1 MRKRIVNNISKI
13 EQSRMARQ
21 KGTPKTGGRKAGTPN
36 KVTGTLKEFIADLID
51 SNREQIEKDLKR
63 LAPKDRLYI
72 LEKFVQYVIP
82 KTQSMQADIN
92 GNAFEELM
100 KSLPDD
106 E

>member
-1 MRKRIVNNISKI
+1 
-13 EQSRMARQ
+13 MARQ

-63 LAPKDRLYI
+63 LAPKDRLHI

-100 KSLPDD
+100 KSLADD
-106 E
+106 D